1 LKLETIGT
9 AATDHAVAEIRQ
21 DMSGRLIGNYRI
33 VDYIG
38 SGGFGSVFRAE
49 DVNTPGRVVAI
60 KELHKKHTRNAV
72 IKQRFFQ
79 EAVAMARLDHPN
91 LPRLFT
97 FGEDNGSYYL
107 VMEFIA
113 GRLLTDE
120 IQEKGAVEPSRA
132 VSIITQVLEAVSY
145 AHTNGII
152 HRDLKPDN
160 IMLMTEAGLRVRV
173 LDFGIARMVGGE
185 NLTLTGEGFGTPAY
199 MSPERITGASA
210 VDHRTDIYSLGIIL
224 VEMLTGKPPFQS
236 RATDPA
242 AYWFEMRKLH
252 ESEQLPPLTSLGV
265 ARELEAVIRRAAGKR
280 PEDRYQTADEML
292 AELRSLA
299 GDVMVTQ
306 TEPPK
311 ARLSMTTAPGG
322 AEVLVDEIRRGVSDG
337 ASGKITIDGLEP
349 GLHAVRVMRS
359 GYDDY
364 QISVS
369 LEGARQ
375 TDLQVAL
382 AARATVAMPNAEY
395 ETAAADFKTR
405 KIDTGE
411 DAETALLVM
420 DSLPVGST
428 VFVGT
433 RAVALADANGRATL
447 NLQPGIHE
455 LQVSAPSGGIG
466 KQVVTVTDEDTGSLK
481 QITVPMTKAVPTS
494 ATTLPAGTEPSQ
506 TRKRLALLAVALLLV
521 GLAAASYFALRG
533 PSRDNAAIEAS
544 ATLPPAPP
552 PTSENPPASTP
563 SEPATKEAAADTK
576 KEKEETSQSKA
587 QKESEKSE
595 TRESNKSAVA
605 VEPARPPAV
614 DVPTPQPPDPAK
626 QTQQTAPQDGEACL
640 GIVVTNAAGKP
651 VSGARISLA
660 LETDSGYNGQTN
672 QNGRWV
678 RCGLT
683 AGQRGKAVGFGP
695 GGAVVASRGFALTAG
710 RNFIAIQV
718 GPIPGRVYA
727 DPDGDPTFRPK
738 RRAPFRRRPY

>member
-1 LKLETIGT
+1 
-9 AATDHAVAEIRQ
+9 
-21 DMSGRLIGNYRI
+21 MSGRLIGNYRI

-160 IMLMTEAGLRVRV
+160 IMLMSEAGLRVRV

-210 VDHRTDIYSLGIIL
+210 VDLRTDIYSLGIIL

-252 ESEQLPPLTSLGV
+252 ESEQLPPLNSMGV
-265 ARELEAVIRRAAGKR
+265 ARELEAIIRRAAGKR
-280 PEDRYQTADEML
+280 PEDRYQNADEML
-292 AELRSLA
+292 IELRSLA

-306 TEPPK
+306 TEPPR

-349 GLHAVRVMRS
+349 GLHTVRVMRS

-382 AARATVAMPNAEY
+382 AARATVAIPNTEY
-395 ETAAADFKTR
+395 DTAAADFKTR

-411 DAETALLVM
+411 HAETALLVM

-433 RAVALADANGRATL
+433 QAVALADANGRATL

-466 KQVVTVTDEDTGSLK
+466 KQVVTVTEQDTGSLK
-481 QITVPMTKAVPTS
+481 TITVPMTKAVPTS
-494 ATTLPAGTEPSQ
+494 ATILPARSEPTQ
-506 TRKRLALLAVALLLV
+506 TRKRLAMLAVALLLV

-533 PSRDNAAIEAS
+533 RSRDNVAIEAS
-544 ATLPPAPP
+544 TALPPSPP
-552 PTSENPPASTP
+552 PAGENLQPSTS
-563 SEPATKEAAADTK
+563 SEPATKEAAADPK
-576 KEKEETSQSKA
+576 KGKEETAQTKT
-587 QKESEKSE
+587 QKEGEKPE
-595 TRESNKSAVA
+595 TKAESTKSVVA
-605 VEPARPPAV
+605 GGQPAPPVAE
-614 DVPTPQPPDPAK
+614 VPTPPQPDPAK
-626 QTQQTAPQDGEACL
+626 QTQQTPPQDGEACL

-672 QNGRWV
+672 QNGRWI

-683 AGQRGKAVGFGP
+683 AGQRGKAVVFGP
-695 GGAVVASRGFALTAG
+695 AGAVVASRGFALTAG

-718 GPIPGRVYA
+718 GTMPGRIYN
-727 DPDGDPTFRPK
+727 DPDTDPTFRPK
-738 RRAPFRRRPY
+738 RKAPFRRRPY